1 MKLPKKLT
9 NIFIIFILLFQL
21 VSPIVFALDSTST
34 NYLALGDSIGYGYG
48 LADRDTESYAQIVR
62 SKLNIPKNNFKNLAV
77 SGMTCGEFYQKIQ
90 TSEYT
95 SSIRAADMI
104 TVSIGSN
111 ELLGIAIEG
120 ISSVTGVD
128 SNDPDFT
135 NKVQQVFQNAD
146 TFKKLALAKNLYTF
160 FTSNETKAK
169 IEASIA
175 AYEESWSKSISYI
188 KSINSNVFIIA
199 TEFYNPYY
207 EVGLASYDLGNF
219 VDEYIKKMNVIL
231 KNSSQ
236 SESLYRIAKIYDDF
250 NTTNPRITNVNVD
263 FTNFSKM
270 NVDPHP
276 NKNGHSIIASKIMD
290 VIKTS
295 FVQQKKDLKNLSFSK
310 ISDVTYTGKALTP
323 KIQIKDG
330 KTTLTENTDYTL
342 TYINN
347 TEVGEASIVIKGIGN
362 YTGSVTKNFNIVA
375 PQVTEKKNIDTLS
388 FSSISDQTFL
398 GFKITPDVTI
408 KDNNYTLKK
417 GTDYSLT
424 YHNNINIG
432 TASVDV
438 KGIGN
443 YTGTK
448 KITFKIIAKDISN
461 TTISDIQSYK
471 YTGNEIKPPVNIT
484 DGSSKLVENKDY
496 TISYANNIS
505 VGTASV
511 LIKGIGNYSGSISKT
526 FQILETEP
534 AIVTKDI
541 NTLTISD
548 ITDKIYTG
556 KVITPEIKI
565 FDDSNLLVKG
575 VDYTLSYY
583 NNLEIGT
590 ATLQIKGIGNYRG
603 TVNKTFN
610 IVKKDINFTQ
620 ISDISEQVYTGN
632 KIEPEV
638 IITSD
643 SIKLIEGQDYTV
655 EYENSTN
662 VGTATIKITGINN
675 YTGSTIKSF
684 EIISNSSDDTGNNT
698 INTNGTNQSGQN
710 TNISTNINTNI
721 RDNTTS
727 LNELPYTGIK
737 IFAFILLITITSI
750 CIYSYKKY
758 HLNRDI

>member
-9 NIFIIFILLFQL
+9 SIVIIFIFLLEL
-21 VSPIVFALDSTST
+21 ISPIVLAIDTTSI

-62 SKLNIPKNNFKNLAV
+62 SKLNIPKSNFKNLSV
-77 SGMTCGEFYQKIQ
+77 SGMTCEEFYQKIQ

-95 SSIRAADMI
+95 SSIKAANMI

-219 VDEYIKKMNVIL
+219 VDEYIQKMNVIL
-231 KNSSQ
+231 KNLSQ
-236 SESLYRIAKIYDDF
+236 SESLYKIAKIYNDF
-250 NTTNPRITNVNVD
+250 NTTNPRITNVNVNFND
-263 FTNFSKM
+263 FSKM

-276 NKNGHSIIASKIMD
+276 NKNGHSIIASRIMD
-290 VIKTS
+290 VIQTS
-295 FVQQKKDLKNLSFSK
+295 VPQKKDIQKLSFSK
-310 ISDVTYTGKALTP
+310 IDDVTYTGKAITP

-330 KTTLTENTDYTL
+330 KTTLTENKDYTL

-496 TISYANNIS
+496 TISYSNNIS

-556 KVITPEIKI
+556 KLITPEIKI

>member
-62 SKLNIPKNNFKNLAV
+62 SKLNIPENNFKNLSV
-77 SGMTCGEFYQKIQ
+77 SGMTCSEFYQQIQ

-95 SSIRAADMI
+95 SSIRGANMI

-128 SNDPDFT
+128 RNDPDFT
-135 NKVQQVFQNAD
+135 NKVQQVFKNANILQ
-146 TFKKLALAKNLYTF
+146 KLTLTDNLYVF

-175 AYEESWSKSISYI
+175 AYEVSWNNSISYI
-188 KSINSNVFIIA
+188 KNINPNVSIIA

-231 KNSSQ
+231 RNSSQ
-236 SESLYRIAKIYDDF
+236 SESLYKIAKIYDDF
-250 NTTNPRITNVNVD
+250 NTTNPRITNVNVN
-263 FTNFSKM
+263 FGNFSKM
-270 NVDPHP
+270 NIDPHP
-276 NKNGHSIIASKIMD
+276 NKDGHSIIASRIMD
-290 VIKTS
+290 VVQTS
-295 FVQQKKDLKNLSFSK
+295 VVQKKDIKNLSFSK
-310 ISDVTYTGKALTP
+310 ISDVTHTGKALTP
-323 KIQIKDG
+323 QIQIKDG
-330 KTTLTENTDYTL
+330 KTTLKENTDYTL

-347 TEVGEASIVIKGIGN
+347 KEIGEASIVIKGIGN
-362 YTGSVTKNFNIVA
+362 YTGTVTKNFNIIA
-375 PQVTEKKNIDTLS
+375 PAVTEKTKIDTLS
-388 FSSISDQTFL
+388 ISPIQNQTFL

-408 KDNNYTLKK
+408 TDKNYTLKN

-424 YHNNINIG
+424 YYNNINVG
-432 TASVDV
+432 TASIDI

-448 KITFKIIAKDISN
+448 KITFRITAKDISYA
-461 TTISDIQSYK
+461 TISDVQSYE
-471 YTGNEIKPPVNIT
+471 YTGSEIKPPVNIT

-496 TISYANNIS
+496 TVSYSNNIS
-505 VGTASV
+505 AGTAT
-511 LIKGIGNYSGSISKT
+511 IQIDGIGNYSGAIIKT
-526 FQILETEP
+526 FNIIENEEVDT
-534 AIVTKDI
+534 TKDI
-541 NTLTISD
+541 STLNISE

-556 KVITPEIKI
+556 KVITPELKI
-565 FDDSNLLVKG
+565 FDDSTLLVKG
-575 VDYTLSYY
+575 TDYTLSYY
-583 NNLEIGT
+583 NNLDIGT
-590 ATLQIKGIGNYRG
+590 ATLQIKGIGNYSG
-603 TVNKTFN
+603 TVTKTFN

-620 ISDISEQVYTGN
+620 ISDISEQIYSGN

-655 EYENSTN
+655 EYENSTD
-662 VGTATIKITGINN
+662 VGTATIRITGKNN
-675 YTGSTIKSF
+675 YTGSTIKTF
-684 EIISNSSDDTGNNT
+684 EIISNSEDDT
-698 INTNGTNQSGQN
+698 
-710 TNISTNINTNI
+710 
-721 RDNTTS
+721 TS
-727 LNELPYTGIK
+727 PEELPYAGIK
-737 IFAFILLITITSI
+737 FLTYIFIAIVIVS

-758 HLNRDI
+758 HINKDIIE

>member
-1 MKLPKKLT
+1 MKSPKKLA

-34 NYLALGDSIGYGYG
+34 NYLALGDSIGDGYG

-62 SKLNIPKNNFKNLAV
+62 SKLNIPKSNFKNLSV
-77 SGMTCGEFYQKIQ
+77 SGMTCEEFYQKIQ

-95 SSIRAADMI
+95 SSIKAANMI

-120 ISSVTGVD
+120 VSSITGVD
-128 SNDPDFT
+128 ANDPDFT

-146 TFKKLALAKNLYTF
+146 TLKKLALAKNLYTF

-169 IEASIA
+169 IEAAIA
-175 AYEESWSKSISYI
+175 AYEESWSKSVSYI

-219 VDEYIKKMNVIL
+219 VDEYIQKMNVIL
-231 KNSSQ
+231 KNLSQ
-236 SESLYRIAKIYDDF
+236 SESLYKIAKIYNDF
-250 NTTNPRITNVNVD
+250 NTTNPRITNVNVNFND
-263 FTNFSKM
+263 FSKM

-276 NKNGHSIIASKIMD
+276 NKNGHSIIASRIMD
-290 VIKTS
+290 VIQTS
-295 FVQQKKDLKNLSFSK
+295 VPQKKDIQKLSFSK
-310 ISDVTYTGKALTP
+310 IDDVTYTGKAITP

-330 KTTLTENTDYTL
+330 KTTLTENKDYTL

-496 TISYANNIS
+496 TISYSNNIS

-556 KVITPEIKI
+556 KLITPEIKI

>member
-9 NIFIIFILLFQL
+9 SIFIIFILLFQIL
-21 VSPIVFALDSTST
+21 SPIVLAIDSSST

-48 LADRDTESYAQIVR
+48 LADRDTESYAEIVR
-62 SKLNIPKNNFKNLAV
+62 SKLNIPKNNFKNLSV

-95 SSIRAADMI
+95 SSIRNANMI

-128 SNDPDFT
+128 RNDPDFT
-135 NKVQQVFQNAD
+135 NKVQQVFKNANIL
-146 TFKKLALAKNLYTF
+146 KKLTLTDNLYLF

-175 AYEESWSKSISYI
+175 AYEESWNNSISYI
-188 KSINSNVFIIA
+188 KNINPNVSIIA

-219 VDEYIKKMNVIL
+219 VDEYIQKMNVIL

-236 SESLYRIAKIYDDF
+236 SDSLYKIAKIYDDF
-250 NTTNPRITNVNVD
+250 NTTNPRITNVNV
-263 FTNFSKM
+263 NFSNFSNM

-276 NKNGHSIIASKIMD
+276 NKDGHSIIASRIMD
-290 VIKTS
+290 VIQTS
-295 FVQQKKDLKNLSFSK
+295 VVQKKDIKNLSFSK
-310 ISDVTYTGKALTP
+310 RNDVTYTGKSLTP

-347 TEVGEASIVIKGIGN
+347 TQVGEASIIIKGIGN
-362 YTGSVTKNFNIVA
+362 YTGSVTKNFNITTAAV
-375 PQVTEKKNIDTLS
+375 PEKTKIDNLS
-388 FSSISDQTFL
+388 VSPISNQTFL

-408 KDNNYTLKK
+408 TDNNKTLTN

-424 YHNNINIG
+424 YYNNINVG
-432 TASVDV
+432 TASIDI

-448 KITFKIIAKDISN
+448 KITIKIIAKNISS
-461 TTISDIQSYK
+461 TTISDIKSYK
-471 YTGNEIKPPVNIT
+471 HTGNEIKPPVNVT

-496 TISYANNIS
+496 TISYSDNIS

-511 LIKGIGNYSGSISKT
+511 LIKGIGNYTGSISKT
-526 FQILETEP
+526 FQILESEP
-534 AIVTKDI
+534 TIVTKDI
-541 NTLTISD
+541 NTLNISD

-565 FDDSNLLVKG
+565 YDDSNLLVKG

-603 TVNKTFN
+603 TINKTFN

-632 KIEPEV
+632 KIEPEL

-675 YTGSTIKSF
+675 YTGSTVKTF
-684 EIISNSSDDTGNNT
+684 EIISNSSDDIHQNT
-698 INTNGTNQSGQN
+698 INQNETNQSINN
-710 TNISTNINTNI
+710 TNIK
-721 RDNTTS
+721 DDTTS
-727 LNELPYTGIK
+727 TQELPYTGIK
-737 IFAFILLITITSI
+737 IFAFVLLITITI
-750 CIYSYKKY
+750 TCIYSYKKY
-758 HLNRDI
+758 NLNKDI

>member
-1 MKLPKKLT
+1 MKL
-9 NIFIIFILLFQL
+9 NHQL
-21 VSPIVFALDSTST
+21 
-34 NYLALGDSIGYGYG
+34 
-48 LADRDTESYAQIVR
+48 
-62 SKLNIPKNNFKNLAV
+62 
-77 SGMTCGEFYQKIQ
+77 
-90 TSEYT
+90 
-95 SSIRAADMI
+95 
-104 TVSIGSN
+104 
-111 ELLGIAIEG
+111 
-120 ISSVTGVD
+120 
-128 SNDPDFT
+128 
-135 NKVQQVFQNAD
+135 
-146 TFKKLALAKNLYTF
+146 
-160 FTSNETKAK
+160 
-169 IEASIA
+169 
-175 AYEESWSKSISYI
+175 
-188 KSINSNVFIIA
+188 
-199 TEFYNPYY
+199 
-207 EVGLASYDLGNF
+207 
-219 VDEYIKKMNVIL
+219 
-231 KNSSQ
+231 
-236 SESLYRIAKIYDDF
+236 
-250 NTTNPRITNVNVD
+250 
-263 FTNFSKM
+263 
-270 NVDPHP
+270 
-276 NKNGHSIIASKIMD
+276 
-290 VIKTS
+290 
-295 FVQQKKDLKNLSFSK
+295 
-310 ISDVTYTGKALTP
+310 
-323 KIQIKDG
+323 
-330 KTTLTENTDYTL
+330 
-342 TYINN
+342 
-347 TEVGEASIVIKGIGN
+347 
-362 YTGSVTKNFNIVA
+362 
-375 PQVTEKKNIDTLS
+375 
-388 FSSISDQTFL
+388 
-398 GFKITPDVTI
+398 
-408 KDNNYTLKK
+408 
-417 GTDYSLT
+417 
-424 YHNNINIG
+424 
-432 TASVDV
+432 
-438 KGIGN
+438 
-443 YTGTK
+443 
-448 KITFKIIAKDISN
+448 
-461 TTISDIQSYK
+461 
-471 YTGNEIKPPVNIT
+471 T

-698 INTNGTNQSGQN
+698 INTHGTNQSGQN

>member
-1 MKLPKKLT
+1 MKSPKKLT
-9 NIFIIFILLFQL
+9 SILIIFILLL
-21 VSPIVFALDSTST
+21 ELISPIVFAIDSDST
-34 NYLALGDSIGYGYG
+34 NYLALGDSIGDGYG

-62 SKLNIPKNNFKNLAV
+62 SKLNIPKSNFKNLSV
-77 SGMTCGEFYQKIQ
+77 SGMTCEEFYQKIQ

-95 SSIRAADMI
+95 SSIKAANMI

-120 ISSVTGVD
+120 VSSITGVD
-128 SNDPDFT
+128 ANDPDFT

-146 TFKKLALAKNLYTF
+146 TLKKLALAKNLYTF

-169 IEASIA
+169 IEAAIA
-175 AYEESWSKSISYI
+175 AYEESWSKSVSYI

-219 VDEYIKKMNVIL
+219 VDEYIQKMNVIL
-231 KNSSQ
+231 KNLSQ
-236 SESLYRIAKIYDDF
+236 SESLYKIAKIYNDF
-250 NTTNPRITNVNVD
+250 NTTNPRITNVNVNFND
-263 FTNFSKM
+263 FSKM

-276 NKNGHSIIASKIMD
+276 NKNGHSIIASRIMD
-290 VIKTS
+290 VIQTS
-295 FVQQKKDLKNLSFSK
+295 VPQKKDIQKLSFSK
-310 ISDVTYTGKALTP
+310 IDDVTYTGKAITP

-330 KTTLTENTDYTL
+330 KTTLTENKDYTL

-496 TISYANNIS
+496 TISYSNNIS

-556 KVITPEIKI
+556 KLITPEIKI

-698 INTNGTNQSGQN
+698 INTNEANQSGQN